1 MDRSPKFESDSPNV
15 EGQISIIGAVVCQ
28 PNCQLS
34 IINMI
39 LNAGFPNIK
48 QNEFHL
54 NKPWL
59 IRVKLEHCEC
69 FGILHLKNIKL
80 RMQLNIMLN
89 TIEPWLKFQM
99 RHPVKAFYN
108 GTLCL
113 LISLVAKSSLFICSR
128 HGQKEYRSRIALIF

>member
-1 MDRSPKFESDSPNV
+1 MDKSPKFESDSPNV
-15 EGQISIIGAVVCQ
+15 EGQISIIGSVVCQ
-28 PNCQLS
+28 LNCQLS
-34 IINMI
+34 IIKMI

-48 QNEFHL
+48 PSEFHL
-54 NKPWL
+54 NRLWV

-69 FGILHLKNIKL
+69 FGILRLNNIKL
-80 RMQLNIMLN
+80 RMQLNRMLN

-113 LISLVAKSSLFICSR
+113 LISLVAKSSLFIWSR
-128 HGQKEYRSRIALIF
+128 HGQKGYRRRIALIF